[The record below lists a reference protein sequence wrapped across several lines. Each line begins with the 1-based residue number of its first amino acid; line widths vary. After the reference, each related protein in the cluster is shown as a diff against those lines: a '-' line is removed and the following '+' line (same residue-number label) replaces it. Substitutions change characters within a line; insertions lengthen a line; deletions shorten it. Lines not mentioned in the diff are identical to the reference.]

1 MIQSTLFKPSNK
13 DVIVQLERRSPLP
26 RLIIKSLLL
35 YLFVLFS
42 SVLADP
48 LPEGF
53 VNLKKEIPGIEIEL
67 RYASDDNFLGRP
79 VEGYERVSCLIT
91 KEAAEALKKVQE
103 ELSAFGLGL
112 KVFDA
117 YRPQRAV
124 DDFVV
129 WAKDVEDRKMKAYY
143 YPDVAKKDL
152 FSQGYI
158 AARSGHSRGSSVDLT
173 IISSAKGVS
182 KELDMGTAWDLFG
195 PQSWGKD
202 LSVTP
207 QQRANRM
214 LLQTLMQKY
223 GFKALKEEWWHF
235 TLVDEPFPKN
245 YFDFIAK

>member
-1 MIQSTLFKPSNK
+1 M
-13 DVIVQLERRSPLP
+13 
-26 RLIIKSLLL
+26 
-35 YLFVLFS
+35 FVLFA

-53 VNLKKEIPGIEIEL
+53 VDLKKEIPGIEIEL

-79 VEGYERVSCLIT
+79 VEGYDDISCLMT
-91 KEAAEALKKVQE
+91 KEAAIALNKVQE
-103 ELSAFGLGL
+103 ELNIFGLGL

-124 DDFVV
+124 DDFVA
-129 WAKDVEDRKMKAYY
+129 WAKDVEDTKMKARY

-158 AARSGHSRGSSVDLT
+158 AARSGHSRGSSVDLS
-173 IISSAKGVS
+173 IISSSEGAS

-195 PQSWGKD
+195 KASWGSD

-214 LLQTLMQKY
+214 LLQKLMQKH
-223 GFKALKEEWWHF
+223 GFRALKEEWWHF
-235 TLVDEPFPKN
+235 TLEGEPFPKK
-245 YFDFIAK
+245 YFDFIAKKPAAGL

>member
-1 MIQSTLFKPSNK
+1 MY
-13 DVIVQLERRSPLP
+13 LERRTFLP
-26 RLIIKSLLL
+26 HLIIKSLLL
-35 YLFVLFS
+35 SMFVLFS

-48 LPEGF
+48 LPKGF
-53 VNLKKEIPGIEIEL
+53 VDLKKEISGIEIEL

-79 VEGYERVSCLIT
+79 VEGYKNVSCLMT

-103 ELSAFGLGL
+103 ELDVFGLGL

-124 DDFVV
+124 DDFVA
-129 WAKDVEDRKMKAYY
+129 WAKDVDDIKMKSRY

-173 IISSAKGVS
+173 IITSAEGTS

-195 PQSWGKD
+195 KASWGKD
-202 LSVTP
+202 LSVTA

-214 LLQTLMQKY
+214 LLQKLMQKH
-223 GFKALKEEWWHF
+223 GFRALKEEWWHF
-235 TLVDEPFPKN
+235 TLEDEPFPKQ
-245 YFDFIAK
+245 YFDFIVK